1 MNFIVSLLF
10 DLVKWVIMNFM
21 KIAVFPGSFDPPTY
35 GHLNVI
41 ERASRLFDSID
52 VLVSVNP
59 EKSSLFS
66 AEERVAI
73 LEQMTSSLDNV
84 TVHAANT
91 LVVEYARKVGA
102 KVLLR
107 GIRNANDFSYEFD
120 LALVN
125 HSLDDGIETL
135 FVPTEQKYFTIRSSA
150 IKELARYGGDV
161 SKMVPPVVEE
171 ALKKKFAKGT

>member
-1 MNFIVSLLF
+1 
-10 DLVKWVIMNFM
+10 MNFM

-35 GHLNVI
+35 GHMNVI
-41 ERASRLFDSID
+41 RHAHLLFHSID
-52 VLVSVNP
+52 GMVSVDHV
-59 EKSSLFS
+59 KSSLFS
-66 AEERVAI
+66 AEERVSI
-73 LEQMTSSLDNV
+73 LEQMTAGLDNV
-84 TVHAANT
+84 VVHAANT

-125 HSLDDGIETL
+125 HSLDDEIETL
-135 FVPTEQKYFTIRSSA
+135 FVPTEQRYFTVRSSA
-150 IKELARYGGDV
+150 IKELAGYGGDV

-171 ALKKKFAKGT
+171 ALKRKFAKA

>member
-1 MNFIVSLLF
+1 MGYN
-10 DLVKWVIMNFM
+10 KNMA
-21 KIAVFPGSFDPPTY
+21 IAVFPGSFDPPTY

-52 VLVSVNP
+52 VLVSVNSA
-59 EKSSLFS
+59 KSSLFS
-66 AEERVAI
+66 AEERVDM
-73 LEQMTSSLDNV
+73 LEKMTADFKNV
-84 TVHAANT
+84 TVHAADI
-91 LVVEYARKVGA
+91 LVVEYARNVGA

-125 HSLDDGIETL
+125 RSLADDVETL
-135 FVPTEQKYFTIRSSA
+135 FVPTEQQYFTVRSSA
-150 IKELARYGGDV
+150 IKELAGYGGDV

-171 ALKKKFAKGT
+171 ALKKKFEK

>member
-1 MNFIVSLLF
+1 
-10 DLVKWVIMNFM
+10 M

-41 ERASRLFDSID
+41 ERARSLFDSID

-59 EKSSLFS
+59 DKSSLFS
-66 AEERVAI
+66 AEERVKM
-73 LEQMTSSLDNV
+73 LQKMTKEFENV

-125 HSLDDGIETL
+125 RSLAEEVETL
-135 FVPTEQKYFTIRSSA
+135 FVPTEQKFFTIRSSA

-161 SKMVPPVVEE
+161 GKMVPPIVEE
-171 ALKKKFAKGT
+171 ALKKKFGRTQKTEKGRKAKNS